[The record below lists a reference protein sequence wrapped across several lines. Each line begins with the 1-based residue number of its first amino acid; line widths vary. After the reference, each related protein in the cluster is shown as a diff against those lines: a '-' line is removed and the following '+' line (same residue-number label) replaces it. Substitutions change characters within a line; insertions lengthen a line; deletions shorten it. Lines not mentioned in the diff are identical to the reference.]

1 MFPPGELAFTP
12 TKSCP
17 AHAAHNLP
25 VAVSRLSGKL
35 LFFVSCAELCHIFS
49 DGSLALL
56 VDSGPVRSGLRG
68 RLGVRGGD
76 LPQLGA
82 GPRRLT
88 SLWPAGSVTTASCN
102 NTQAQFPG
110 SREGSLEARKPEV
123 FAALC

>member
-25 VAVSRLSGKL
+25 VVDSRLSGK

-76 LPQLGA
+76 
-82 GPRRLT
+82 
-88 SLWPAGSVTTASCN
+88 WPAGSVTTASCN
-102 NTQAQFPG
+102 NTRARFPG

-123 FAALC
+123 FVALC